1 LSGSIDETWRIPYFE
16 GVVVGVLSTFL
27 VERGFARR
35 RTAGFDEVIF
45 ERFPTRLRVHY
56 LPEEPR
62 PYSPMVS
69 IGFVPGFDHK
79 LQGSMIGL
87 WYAIPADDE
96 GQDYSNWRFDSEA
109 QLSAALQRI
118 RDDLLDRFARPLWED
133 PQRLRGLLE
142 RQLGELKE
150 ERLARIFERDRAAA
164 IRAFADGDYA
174 RTVELYSGLPER
186 LLARS
191 DAKRLAIS
199 KSRIG

>member
-16 GVVVGVLSTFL
+16 GVVVRVLSTFL
-27 VERGFARR
+27 AERGFSRR
-35 RTAGFDEVIF
+35 GTQAFNEVMY
-45 ERFPTRLRVHY
+45 ERFPIRLRVHY

-69 IGFVPGFDHK
+69 IGFVPGFDPQ

-87 WYAIPADDE
+87 WYVIPADDE
-96 GQDYSNWRFDSEA
+96 GRGYSDWRFDSEA
-109 QLSAALQRI
+109 QLSAVLKPI
-118 RDDLLDRFARPLWED
+118 RDQLIDRYARPLWEE
-133 PQRLRGLLE
+133 PQRLRELLE

-174 RTVELYSGLPER
+174 RTVELYSGLPES

-199 KSRIG
+199 KSRIS